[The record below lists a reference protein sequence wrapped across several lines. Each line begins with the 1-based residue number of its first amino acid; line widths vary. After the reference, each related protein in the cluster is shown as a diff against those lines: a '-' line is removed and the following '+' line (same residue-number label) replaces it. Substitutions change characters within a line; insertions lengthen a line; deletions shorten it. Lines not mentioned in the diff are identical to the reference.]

1 MIEIVSMSVLKIEWK
16 IKRDLGIRYLLVSI
30 AKIGQMM
37 YLIVVKSLVVVR
49 IICLWGG
56 LINLGDLMIC
66 LF

>member
-1 MIEIVSMSVLKIEWK
+1 MSVLKIEWK